1 MPKST
6 RNPHRSINETEWQF
20 IQNNAK
26 ANAITAVAAGSPE
39 GLTTL
44 ELGYYKAFA
53 GKQSNR

>member
-44 ELGYYKAFA
+44 ELGYYKAFT

>member
-20 IQNNAK
+20 IQANAK

-39 GLTTL
+39 GLTAL

-53 GKQSNR
+53 GKQSNQ

>member
-44 ELGYYKAFA
+44 ELGYYKALT